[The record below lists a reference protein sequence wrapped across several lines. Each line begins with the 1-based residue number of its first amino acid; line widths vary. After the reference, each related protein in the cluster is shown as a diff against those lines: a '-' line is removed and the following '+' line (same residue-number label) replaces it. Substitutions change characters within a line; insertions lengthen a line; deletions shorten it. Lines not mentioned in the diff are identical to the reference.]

1 MTAPVTNER
10 LLAALAYARRGW
22 SVFPCRPRA
31 KAPATRNGFKDGTV
45 EKAQVFAAWTRAP
58 NANVAVVTGAVS
70 GLIVLDVDPRNGG
83 NESLLELERLNGELP
98 TTPVVRTGG
107 DGRHYYFAAPSG
119 SRIKSRKVTDGLD
132 LKADGGYVI
141 APPSVHPCGGVYSWS
156 QDFRRTALA
165 PCPPWLLENDP
176 ERRERGLDAADSPL
190 GQAFKRAGM
199 LGRALEGG
207 KRAVTCPWEEQH
219 TTGKRHDSSTVIFLP
234 AAPGSPGGFHCS
246 HAHCEGRTVAQVQA
260 AIAARSPNG
269 DHDAPWMLGLRRSAR
284 GEVRP
289 TFGNVV
295 LLLSHDPVYAA
306 RLRRD
311 EMRGVVLLGAD
322 EVTDAAISEMRVD
335 LEKRFEITPRD
346 GDVAK
351 AVELVAARNG
361 FHPVR
366 DFLQTLRWDGVRRL
380 DSIAAEILHAPSET
394 EDESA
399 LLALLVRRWF
409 LALVARPFDP
419 GCKVDTALILQGAQG
434 VGKSSFFREIAGE
447 HFSDT
452 EMALDK
458 DAMMQL
464 RGAWIYE
471 WAELENVTGRQE
483 VARVKAFLTSRE
495 DRYRPPFGR
504 ATVTVRRSGLI
515 VGTTNREDF
524 LCDPSGSRRFWVVPV
539 GRIDLDQLRRDKDQL
554 LAEAVAAYRAHEPW
568 WLNESEE
575 LARAKLAARFA
586 DVDAWEADVLEYAEQ
601 HPSVRTRDILVHA
614 LHVSLD
620 RIDRRADMRVANIL
634 RRNGYVPRQVRVEGQ
649 KGRYWC
655 RSSG

>member
-1 MTAPVTNER
+1 MSAPVTNER

-22 SVFPCRPRA
+22 SVFPCRPRD
-31 KAPATRNGFKDGTV
+31 KRPATRNGFKDGTV
-45 EKAQVFAAWTRAP
+45 DKGRIVAGWTRAP
-58 NANVAVVTGAVS
+58 LANVAIVTGVAS
-70 GLIVLDVDPRNGG
+70 GVIVLDVDPRNGG
-83 NESLLELERLNGELP
+83 NESLAELERRYGELP
-98 TTPVVRTGG
+98 ETPTVRTGG
-107 DGRHYYFAAPSG
+107 GGHHYYFAALPG
-119 SRIKSRKVTDGLD
+119 SHVKSRKVADGLD
-132 LKADGGYVI
+132 LKADGGYI
-141 APPSVHPCGGVYSWS
+141 LAPPSVHPSGGVYAWS
-156 QDFRRTALA
+156 RDFQRTKLV
-165 PCPPWLLENDP
+165 PCPPWLLAGP
-176 ERRERGLDAADSPL
+176 PGRRERPADAADSPL
-190 GQAFKRAGM
+190 GGAFKRAGM
-199 LGRALEGG
+199 LGRVLDGG

-219 TTGKRHDSSTVIFLP
+219 TTGKRHDSSTVIFP
-234 AAPGSPGGFHCS
+234 PESPGTPGGFHCS
-246 HAHCEGRTVAQVQA
+246 HSHCAGRTVAHVLRA
-260 AIAARSPNG
+260 VAARSTDEN
-269 DHDAPWMLGLRRSAR
+269 DAAPWMLDLRRSDR
-284 GEVRP
+284 GEIRP
-289 TFGNVV
+289 TFGNTV
-295 LLLSHDPVYAA
+295 LLLSHDPGYSG
-306 RLRRD
+306 RLKRD
-311 EMRGVVLLGAD
+311 EMRGVVLLGAE
-322 EVTDAAISEMRVD
+322 EVTDAAISEIRVD

-346 GDVAK
+346 SDVAK

-380 DSIAAEILHAPSET
+380 DSIVTEVLCAPAET
-394 EDESA
+394 EDERA
-399 LLALLVRRWF
+399 LLTLLVRKWF

-434 VGKSSFFREIAGE
+434 VGKSSFFREIAGD

-539 GRIDLDQLRRDKDQL
+539 GRIDVARLRREREQL
-554 LAEAVAAYRAHEPW
+554 LAEAVVAHKGGEPW
-568 WLNESEE
+568 WLTEAEE

-586 DVDAWEADVLEYAEQ
+586 DVDAWEADVLEYAGQ
-601 HPSVRTRDILVHA
+601 HGDVRTRDILVHA
-614 LHVSLD
+614 LHFSLD

-634 RRNGYVPRQVRVEGQ
+634 RRNGYVPRQLRVEGQ

-655 RSSG
+655 RADG